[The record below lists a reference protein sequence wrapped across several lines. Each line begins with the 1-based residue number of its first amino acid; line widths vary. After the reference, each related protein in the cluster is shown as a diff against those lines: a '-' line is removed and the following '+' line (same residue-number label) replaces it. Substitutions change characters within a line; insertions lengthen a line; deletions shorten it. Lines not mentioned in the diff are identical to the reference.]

1 MIDAEQ
7 FNRIED
13 LVTKSIN
20 DLRENI
26 IELMVMRIMAI
37 DYDTL
42 IESNRL
48 LAYKLQSSGMLL
60 DDVIKEVAKRT
71 GKSRETVKKIFE
83 DSYVQ
88 SVKYDNSIYSKYGI
102 EPLAYTLSP
111 QMLETLNEAMRQT
124 NGELKNITRTLA
136 NSTQNVYTN
145 LLDEAYMKVRS
156 GAFSYEQAITEAIT
170 AAGSECAYIHY
181 PSGHKDR
188 IEVATRRAVLCGVNQ
203 SSIRSAVERCRE
215 RGWNHMCVSSH
226 LGARTYQEGKPFYAD
241 HSAWQGKVYWLDKP
255 DGVHESFIEVCG
267 WGHGDGIGGWGC
279 RHSAFAWTEGMG
291 NPFEQYDPEENRERY
306 ELVSKQRAK
315 ERRIRDTKIQLTG
328 LRKAMEQTDNEVLR
342 DKLQAQYDKKA
353 LKLQEYDKDYS
364 DFCKENKLNPYQER
378 LKTAEWSAKESRR
391 AVVAANREAKVKSLN
406 KAVAESPEH
415 GTIKTANEE
424 KVIDVHTV
432 GKIDKDIYKCITEKI
447 RTDEV
452 IITDER
458 IGHIIERRGS
468 EFYDKYHLIFGNILK
483 DPDYIFKD
491 KHENSALVC
500 KRIEEDKKYVNIVLR
515 IAVETD
521 NPEYK
526 NSILTAIGEGERRFY
541 QRLKNNEPLYK
552 KE

>member
-102 EPLAYTLSP
+102 EPLAYTLSL

-170 AAGSECAYIHY
+170 AAGNECAYIHY

-226 LGARTYQEGKPFYAD
+226 LGARTYQEGKPPYAD

-342 DKLQAQYDKKA
+342 DNLQAQYDKKA